1 MAKHQLS
8 DANAPRRRSALY
20 PSVSI
25 MESLRFTTLIASI
38 GPEVSYEALLEKMGI
53 SSHTTRNFAFRLGSS
68 KQYGLVTADG
78 HTILLTDLAKE
89 VLAQAEPSRSVLLTL
104 FRNPPLYQ
112 QLIAR
117 YLNQILPTQAELA
130 AVLVKEYEIID
141 SVKGIAARCFFE
153 NIQDLGLARD
163 GVFTLHDAEPSVPTV
178 VATDEITDSSTA
190 HITDT
195 PANRA
200 EDTTVEEHTG
210 YYIEIPTLSKKPAK
224 IILPDGLTRRDLEYI
239 ERYAKELFPLFL
251 ENLKEELEQ
260 E

>member
-1 MAKHQLS
+1 MAKHQPS

-104 FRNPPLYQ
+104 FRNPPPLS
-112 QLIAR
+112 
-117 YLNQILPTQAELA
+117 A
-130 AVLVKEYEIID
+130 AHCPVPQSD
-141 SVKGIAARCFFE
+141 SSHPSRTGRCFGE
-153 NIQDLGLARD
+153 GI
-163 GVFTLHDAEPSVPTV
+163 
-178 VATDEITDSSTA
+178 
-190 HITDT
+190 
-195 PANRA
+195 
-200 EDTTVEEHTG
+200 
-210 YYIEIPTLSKKPAK
+210 
-224 IILPDGLTRRDLEYI
+224 
-239 ERYAKELFPLFL
+239 
-251 ENLKEELEQ
+251 
-260 E
+260 